1 MKIKL
6 QKHINK
12 IKRMFFVNKN
22 VVKIFIKNLNVL
34 IIDCTY
40 KINKYKIFLIT
51 IADQILLKITFL
63 IDFVFL
69 LNEKQINFV

>member
-1 MKIKL
+1 
-6 QKHINK
+6 
-12 IKRMFFVNKN
+12 MFFVNKN